1 MDIAKRPISIS
12 DSELILAWRN
22 CPSAQKASQVEGEV
36 SADEHKTW
44 FSSRVERI
52 KFEPFWIMSRGG
64 EETGYVR
71 LDRLESG
78 SNVFTLSIYVVP
90 QSRGMGVGRVMLRVA
105 VEAAAKDYA
114 VTHFRAVI
122 KKSNQASIKLFEFVG
137 FKFAGDIDKNF
148 GEYLLAANKIKS
160 NAFNF

>member
-1 MDIAKRPISIS
+1 MDIAKRPVSMS

-22 CPSAQKASQVEGEV
+22 CPSSQKASQIEKEV

-52 KFEPFWIMSRGG
+52 KFEPFWIMSRGE

-71 LDRLESG
+71 LDRLENG

-105 VEAAAKDYA
+105 LEAAVKDYA
-114 VTHFRAVI
+114 ASHFRAII
-122 KKSNQASIKLFEFVG
+122 KKSNQASIKLFEFFG
-137 FKFAGDIDKNF
+137 FECAGEIDEKFS
-148 GEYLLAANKIKS
+148 EYVLATNKIKL